1 MQIGDLL
8 YPRTKTGAQLH
19 IPFWGSSVAIIVD
32 TDYCLDC
39 DYDEQTPLEERLR
52 WVILEGGELLF
63 MTPYLIEQC
72 YECR

>member
-8 YPRTKTGAQLH
+8 YPRKQTGGQLH

-63 MTPYLIEQC
+63 MTPFLLEQC

>member
-8 YPRTKTGAQLH
+8 YPRNQEGNQLR
-19 IPFWGSSVAIIVD
+19 IPFWGSSIAIVID
-32 TDYCLDC
+32 KDYCTDC
-39 DYDEQTPLEERLR
+39 DFDEQTPTEERLR

-63 MTPYLIEQC
+63 MTPYLIDQC